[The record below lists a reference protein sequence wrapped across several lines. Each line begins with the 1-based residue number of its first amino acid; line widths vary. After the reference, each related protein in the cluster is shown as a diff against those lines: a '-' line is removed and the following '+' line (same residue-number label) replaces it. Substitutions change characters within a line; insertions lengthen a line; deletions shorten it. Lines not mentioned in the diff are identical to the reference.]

1 MDHCISQII
10 YDLISLTGKRSHSD
24 KTSSEQESSVEPTG
38 DLAGSEAKTRLLI
51 PPPIIRMESDD
62 GSTSTASKFIRN
74 GTELRRSLRRINSLT
89 RRLKSP
95 IPPAASNNTTNA
107 GTSTEVVIPKRK
119 NSRSSVAGGEA
130 AATLTRPIIEPEFRS
145 CVGTDNV

>member
-1 MDHCISQII
+1 MTLHF
-10 YDLISLTGKRSHSD
+10 LTGKRSHSE
-24 KTSSEQESSVEPTG
+24 KTSSEQDSTVEPTG

-62 GSTSTASKFIRN
+62 GSTSTTSKFIRN

-95 IPPAASNNTTNA
+95 IPPTSNNTTNA

>member
-1 MDHCISQII
+1 MWFHFFFA
-10 YDLISLTGKRSHSD
+10 GKRSHSD
-24 KTSSEQESSVEPTG
+24 KTSSEHESTVEQSG
-38 DLAGSEAKTRLLI
+38 DLAGGSEAKTRLLI

-62 GSTSTASKFIRN
+62 GSTSTTSKFIRN

-95 IPPAASNNTTNA
+95 IPPNNTTA
-107 GTSTEVVIPKRK
+107 VGTTSMEVVIPKRK

-130 AATLTRPIIEPEFRS
+130 TATLTRPIIEPEFTS